1 MQTKKFTDV
10 KNVLEDCQKDGN
22 LVKPFNNNVTANNND
37 EVDRKLDY
45 KPYTLLANCSALTNA
60 YQQPVES
67 STTDAQKRYLAN
79 APKTVIPN
87 RANSGIVL
95 ITAKLNQS
103 DESKLIQYNVSG
115 SSSTNTLSKTNLE
128 KFNSVQMATTEDLTS
143 LTAQKQATIGTNEQQ
158 QQQQQPKTATILVS
172 KSKTKTGLPLLLK
185 KSK

>member
-1 MQTKKFTDV
+1 MIRS
-10 KNVLEDCQKDGN
+10 
-22 LVKPFNNNVTANNND
+22 FNNNFTANNND
-37 EVDRKLDY
+37 EVDPKLDY
-45 KPYTLLANCSALTNA
+45 QGYILTNCSTLTSA
-60 YQQPVES
+60 YRQPVET
-67 STTDAQKRYLAN
+67 STTDAQKRSLAN

-115 SSSTNTLSKTNLE
+115 SSTNTLSKTNLE
-128 KFNSVQMATTEDLTS
+128 KFNSVQMPSTEDLTP
-143 LTAQKQATIGTNEQQ
+143 LTVQKQAAIGSSEQQ
-158 QQQQQPKTATILVS
+158 QHQPKTATILVS

>member
-10 KNVLEDCQKDGN
+10 KNVHEDCQKDGN
-22 LVKPFNNNVTANNND
+22 LIKPFNNDVTANNND
-37 EVDRKLDY
+37 EVDRKIDY
-45 KPYTLLANCSALTNA
+45 KPYTLLANCSTLTNA

-115 SSSTNTLSKTNLE
+115 GSTNTLSKTNLE
-128 KFNSVQMATTEDLTS
+128 KFNSVKRATTTEDLTP
-143 LTAQKQATIGTNEQQ
+143 LTAQKQATIGSNEQQ

>member
-1 MQTKKFTDV
+1 MDAI
-10 KNVLEDCQKDGN
+10 NVHEDCHRNDGIMMKS
-22 LVKPFNNNVTANNND
+22 LNNNFTASNND
-37 EVDRKLDY
+37 KVDPKLDY
-45 KPYTLLANCSALTNA
+45 KGYILTNCSTLTSA
-60 YQQPVES
+60 YQQPVET
-67 STTDAQKRYLAN
+67 STTDAQKRSLAI

-115 SSSTNTLSKTNLE
+115 SSGITSTNKLSKANLD
-128 KFNSVQMATTEDLTS
+128 KLNSVRVAATEDLT
-143 LTAQKQATIGTNEQQ
+143 LIAQKHAAFGSDE
-158 QQQQQPKTATILVS
+158 QQQQPKTATILVS